1 LVVAQ
6 FDAGGSYQTVTT
18 MQGSVPS
25 LGFPAAAATTVSI
38 LMMVAEPRLSS
49 QALICSSI
57 ALALLLVKIL
67 TFIGLGILHPHVAF
81 WPSAAAIAAISG
93 FMK

>member
-1 LVVAQ
+1 VAQ
-6 FDAGGSYQTVTT
+6 FAAGGSYQTVTT

-25 LGFPAAAATTVSI
+25 LGFPATTVSI